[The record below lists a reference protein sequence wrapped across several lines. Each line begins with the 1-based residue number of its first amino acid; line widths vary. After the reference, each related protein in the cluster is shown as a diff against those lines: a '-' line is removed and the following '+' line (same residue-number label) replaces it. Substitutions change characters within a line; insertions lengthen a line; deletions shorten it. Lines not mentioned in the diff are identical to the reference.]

1 MKGLTRLSRTREPTF
16 TIMSGQ
22 FDRTEA
28 GFDMDYSKLIEDELT
43 AEWVKDII
51 QKLSPYPY
59 LADLFVIV
67 SSFAVGALFSL
78 LLFFLLRPIL
88 NRFYRRHCE
97 LNDALQACIRK
108 MIVSFVSCLPLVLVS
123 YSVWCDGIHEWVAVM
138 IIKPLWGIG
147 IALLALTGTYAIK
160 SFGLWYKQ
168 QRHAEQRPIDGLLTL
183 TISFVWVAAVIVFIA
198 MLVEKSPIYLL
209 SGLGAAA
216 AILLLLLQHTIHS
229 FVASVEINADHL
241 VEIGDWIVMETD
253 TFSMIP
259 DGQEIDGIVTEI
271 SLHTVK
277 VRNWDRTLVCVP
289 ICDLVNKPFFNYTAM
304 EKGGGRRIKKALLID
319 QRSIRFLNREE
330 VEILKGFDLL
340 KDYLENKGNELIEY
354 NTGRSIFNTRHLT
367 NLGIFRIYAKHYLE
381 QNPKIRADLTLFVRE
396 LAPTDTGVPLEIY
409 CFSKEVQWV
418 PYEEVQS
425 EITEHLLAVLP
436 CFGLRVFQRNS
447 DIHQKVDTHVDVV
460 GGAFRFNSLNDPACP
475 GIGDPAGER
484 DS

>member
-1 MKGLTRLSRTREPTF
+1 
-16 TIMSGQ
+16 
-22 FDRTEA
+22 
-28 GFDMDYSKLIEDELT
+28 MDFSKLIEDEFT
-43 AEWVKDII
+43 PEWAKNAI
-51 QKLSPYPY
+51 QSLSPYPY
-59 LADLFVIV
+59 LADILVII
-67 SSFAVGALFSL
+67 SSFAVGVLFSIC
-78 LLFFLLRPIL
+78 LFFLLRPIL
-88 NRFYRRHCE
+88 NHFYRRFCTMSEE
-97 LNDALQACIRK
+97 LHRCIRR
-108 MIVSFVSCLPLVLVS
+108 MIISFVACLPLVLVS

-147 IALLALTGTYAIK
+147 IALLAMTGTYAIK

-183 TISFVWVAAVIVFIA
+183 TISFVWTAAVIVFIA

-209 SGLGAAA
+209 SGLGAIA

-229 FVASVEINADHL
+229 FVANVEINADHL
-241 VEIGDWIVMETD
+241 VEIGDWIVMESE
-253 TFSMIP
+253 TFGGIL
-259 DGQEIDGIVTEI
+259 DRQEIDGIVTEI

-277 VRNWDRTLVCVP
+277 VRNWDRTLVCLP
-289 ICDLVNKPFFNYTAM
+289 ICDLVNKPFINYTAM

-319 QRSIRFLNREE
+319 QRSIRFLNKEE
-330 VEILKGFDLL
+330 VEILKGFDIL
-340 KDYLENKGNELIEY
+340 KDYLENKGNELVQY
-354 NTGRSIFNTRHLT
+354 NEGRSMFNTRHLT

-447 DIHQKVDTHVDVV
+447 DIHQKVDTHVDIV
-460 GGAFRFNSLNDPACP
+460 GGPFRFNSLNNP
-475 GIGDPAGER
+475 GYPSIGNSSVEEK
-484 DS
+484 S

>member
-1 MKGLTRLSRTREPTF
+1 
-16 TIMSGQ
+16 
-22 FDRTEA
+22 
-28 GFDMDYSKLIEDELT
+28 MDFSKLIEDEFT
-43 AEWVKDII
+43 PEWAKTII
-51 QKLSPYPY
+51 HDLSPYPY
-59 LADLFVIV
+59 LADILVIL
-67 SSFAVGALFSL
+67 SSFAVGVVFSL
-78 LLFFLLRPIL
+78 LLFCLLRPIL
-88 NRFYRRHCE
+88 NHFYRRFCE
-97 LNDALQACIRK
+97 MSEELHRCIRR
-108 MIVSFVSCLPLVLVS
+108 MIISFVACLPLVLVS
-123 YSVWCDGIHEWVAVM
+123 YSVWCDGIHEWIAVM

-160 SFGLWYKQ
+160 SLGLWYKQ

-183 TISFVWVAAVIVFIA
+183 TISFVWTAAAIVFIA

-209 SGLGAAA
+209 SGLGAVAA
-216 AILLLLLQHTIHS
+216 VLLLLLQHTIHS

-253 TFSMIP
+253 TINMIP

-277 VRNWDRTLVCVP
+277 VRNWDMTLVCVP
-289 ICDLVNKPFFNYTAM
+289 ICDLVTKPFFNYTAM
-304 EKGGGRRIKKALLID
+304 EKSGGRRIKKALLID
-319 QRSIRFLNREE
+319 QRSIRFLSRDE

-354 NTGRSIFNTRHLT
+354 NTGRSVFNTRHLT

-460 GGAFRFNSLNDPACP
+460 GSGFHFDQLKNPVNLS
-475 GIGDPAGER
+475 IGDSSGEGK
-484 DS
+484 S

>member
-1 MKGLTRLSRTREPTF
+1 
-16 TIMSGQ
+16 
-22 FDRTEA
+22 
-28 GFDMDYSKLIEDELT
+28 MDFSKLIEDEYTPEWAKT
-43 AEWVKDII
+43 AIHA
-51 QKLSPYPY
+51 LSPYPY
-59 LADLFVIV
+59 LADILVIL
-67 SSFAVGALFSL
+67 SSFAVGAIFSL
-78 LLFFLLRPIL
+78 LLFLILRRIL
-88 NRFYRRHCE
+88 NRFYSRRCE
-97 LNDALQACIRK
+97 MNPALQACISK
-108 MIVSFVSCLPLVLVS
+108 MVFSFVGCLPLILVS
-123 YSVWCDGIHEWVAVM
+123 YSIWCDGIHEWIAVM

-147 IALLALTGTYAIK
+147 IALLALTGTYAIR

-168 QRHAEQRPIDGLLTL
+168 QRHAEQRPIDGLLAL
-183 TISFVWVAAVIVFIA
+183 TISFVWVAAIIVFIA
-198 MLVEKSPIYLL
+198 MLVEKSPVYLL

-241 VEIGDWIVMETD
+241 VEIGDWIVMESE
-253 TFSMIP
+253 TFGGIL
-259 DGQEIDGIVTEI
+259 DRQEIDGIITEI

-277 VRNWDRTLVCVP
+277 VRNWDRTLVCLP
-289 ICDLVNKPFFNYTAM
+289 ICDLVNKPFINYTAM

-319 QRSIRFLNREE
+319 QRSIRFLSREE

-340 KDYLENKGNELIEY
+340 KDYLESKGSELIQY
-354 NTGRSIFNTRHLT
+354 NTGRTVFNSRHLT

-447 DIHQKVDTHVDVV
+447 DIHQKADSHVDVV
-460 GGAFRFNSLNDPACP
+460 GGAFLFNSPNDPVCP
-475 GIGDPAGER
+475 GIGIPER
-484 DS
+484 N

>member
-1 MKGLTRLSRTREPTF
+1 
-16 TIMSGQ
+16 
-22 FDRTEA
+22 
-28 GFDMDYSKLIEDELT
+28 MDFSKLIEDEFT
-43 AEWVKDII
+43 PEWAKSII
-51 QKLSPYPY
+51 HDLSPYPY
-59 LADLFVIV
+59 LADFLVIL
-67 SSFAVGALFSL
+67 SSFVVGALFSL

-88 NRFYRRHCE
+88 NHFYRRHCE
-97 LNDALQACIRK
+97 MNEALHACIRR
-108 MIVSFVSCLPLVLVS
+108 MIISFVACLPLVLVS
-123 YSVWCDGIHEWVAVM
+123 YSVWCDGIHEWIAVM

-147 IALLALTGTYAIK
+147 IALLAMTGTYAIK

-183 TISFVWVAAVIVFIA
+183 TISFVWTAAVIVFIA
-198 MLVEKSPIYLL
+198 MLIEKSPIYLL
-209 SGLGAAA
+209 SGLGAIAA
-216 AILLLLLQHTIHS
+216 VLLLFLQHTIHS

-241 VEIGDWIVMETD
+241 VEIGDWIVMESE
-253 TFSMIP
+253 TFGGIL
-259 DGQEIDGIVTEI
+259 DRQEIDGIITEI

-277 VRNWDRTLVCVP
+277 VRNWDRTLVCLP
-289 ICDLVNKPFFNYTAM
+289 ICDLVNKPFINYTAM

-319 QRSIRFLNREE
+319 QRSIRFLSKEE
-330 VEILKGFDLL
+330 VDILKGFDIL
-340 KDYLENKGNELIEY
+340 KDYLENKGNELTQY
-354 NTGRSIFNTRHLT
+354 NAGRSMFNTRHLT

-447 DIHQKVDTHVDVV
+447 DIHQKVDSHADVV
-460 GGAFRFNSLNDPACP
+460 GGPFHLDSLKNPGCP
-475 GIGDPAGER
+475 SIGDSSGER
-484 DS
+484 NS

>member
-1 MKGLTRLSRTREPTF
+1 
-16 TIMSGQ
+16 
-22 FDRTEA
+22 
-28 GFDMDYSKLIEDELT
+28 MDFSKLIEDEFT
-43 AEWVKDII
+43 PEWAKNAI
-51 QKLSPYPY
+51 QELSPYPY
-59 LADLFVIV
+59 LADILVIV
-67 SSFAVGALFSL
+67 SSFAVGVLFSIC
-78 LLFFLLRPIL
+78 LFFLLRPIL
-88 NRFYRRHCE
+88 NHFYRRFCTMSEE
-97 LNDALQACIRK
+97 LHRCIRR
-108 MIVSFVSCLPLVLVS
+108 MIISFVACLPLVLVS

-183 TISFVWVAAVIVFIA
+183 TISFVWTAAVIVFIA

-209 SGLGAAA
+209 SGLGAIA

-229 FVASVEINADHL
+229 FVANVEINADHL
-241 VEIGDWIVMETD
+241 VEIGDWIVMESE
-253 TFSMIP
+253 TFGGIL
-259 DGQEIDGIVTEI
+259 DRQEIDGIVTEI

-277 VRNWDRTLVCVP
+277 VRNWDRTLVCLP
-289 ICDLVNKPFFNYTAM
+289 ICDLVNKPFINYTAM

-319 QRSIRFLNREE
+319 QRSIRFLNKDE
-330 VEILKGFDLL
+330 VEILKGFDIL
-340 KDYLENKGNELIEY
+340 KDYLENKGNELIQY
-354 NTGRSIFNTRHLT
+354 NEGRSMFNTRHLT
-367 NLGIFRIYAKHYLE
+367 NLGVFRIYAKHYLE

-460 GGAFRFNSLNDPACP
+460 GGPFRFNGLSNPAYP
-475 GIGDPAGER
+475 TIAVSSGKQK
-484 DS
+484 S

>member
-1 MKGLTRLSRTREPTF
+1 
-16 TIMSGQ
+16 
-22 FDRTEA
+22 
-28 GFDMDYSKLIEDELT
+28 MDYSKLIEDEYT

-97 LNDALQACIRK
+97 LNDALQTCIRK

-289 ICDLVNKPFFNYTAM
+289 ICDLVNKPFVNYTAM

-340 KDYLENKGNELIEY
+340 KDYLDSKGNELVEY
-354 NTGRSIFNTRHLT
+354 NTGRSGFNTRHLT
-367 NLGIFRIYAKHYLE
+367 NLGVFRIYAKHYLE
-381 QNPKIRADLTLFVRE
+381 QHPEIRADLTLFVRE

-409 CFSKEVQWV
+409 CFTKQVQWI

-447 DIHQKVDTHVDVV
+447 DIHQKVDAHVDVV
-460 GGAFRFNSLNDPACP
+460 GGAFRFDSLKNPVCP
-475 GIGDPAGER
+475 SIGDSAAER
-484 DS
+484 NP

>member
-1 MKGLTRLSRTREPTF
+1 MKTDF
-16 TIMSGQ
+16 
-22 FDRTEA
+22 
-28 GFDMDYSKLIEDELT
+28 SKLIQDDFT

-59 LADLFVIV
+59 LADILIILC
-67 SSFAVGALFSL
+67 SFAVGAVFAML
-78 LLFFLLRPIL
+78 LYMLLRPLL
-88 NRFYRRHCE
+88 NHFYHRFCE
-97 LNDALQACIRK
+97 MSEELHACIQR
-108 MIVSFVSCLPLVLVS
+108 MIISFVACLPLVLVS
-123 YSVWCDGIHEWVAVM
+123 YSVWCDGIHEWIAVM

-160 SFGLWYKQ
+160 SLGLWYKQ

-183 TISFVWVAAVIVFIA
+183 TISFVWTIAVIIFIA

-209 SGLGAAA
+209 SVVGAAA

-241 VEIGDWIVMETD
+241 VEIGDWIVMESE
-253 TFSMIP
+253 TFGGIL
-259 DGQEIDGIVTEI
+259 DRQEIDGIVTEI

-277 VRNWDRTLVCVP
+277 VRNWDRTLVCLP
-289 ICDLVNKPFFNYTAM
+289 ICDLVNKPFINYTAM
-304 EKGGGRRIKKALLID
+304 EKGGGRRIKKAILID
-319 QRSIRFLNREE
+319 QRSIRFLSREE
-330 VEILKGFDLL
+330 VEILKEFDLL
-340 KDYLENKGNELIEY
+340 KDYLESKGSELIQY
-354 NTGRSIFNTRHLT
+354 NRGRSVFNSRHLT

-396 LAPTDTGVPLEIY
+396 LAPKDTGVPLEIY

-447 DIHQKVDTHVDVV
+447 DIHQKVNAHVDVV
-460 GGAFRFNSLNDPACP
+460 GGTFHLENQNNSVYAN
-475 GIGDPAGER
+475 IGDSSVKQ

>member
-1 MKGLTRLSRTREPTF
+1 
-16 TIMSGQ
+16 
-22 FDRTEA
+22 
-28 GFDMDYSKLIEDELT
+28 MDYSKLIQDDYT
-43 AEWVKDII
+43 AEWVKNII

-59 LADLFVIV
+59 LADFLIIL
-67 SSFAVGALFSL
+67 SSFAFGALLSL
-78 LLFFLLRPIL
+78 MLFLILRPIL
-88 NRFYRRHCE
+88 NRFYSRHCE
-97 LNDALQACIRK
+97 MSDALHACIRR
-108 MIVSFVSCLPLVLVS
+108 MIISFVACLPLVLVS
-123 YSVWCDGIHEWVAVM
+123 YSVWCDGIHEWVAIM

-147 IALLALTGTYAIK
+147 IALLALTGTYAIR

-183 TISFVWVAAVIVFIA
+183 TISFVWTAAFIVFIA
-198 MLVEKSPIYLL
+198 MLLEKSPIYLL
-209 SGLGAAA
+209 SGLGAIAA
-216 AILLLLLQHTIHS
+216 VLLLLLQHTIHS

-241 VEIGDWIVMETD
+241 VEIGDWIVMESE
-253 TFSMIP
+253 TFGGIL
-259 DGQEIDGIVTEI
+259 DRQEIDGIITEI

-277 VRNWDRTLVCVP
+277 IRNWDRTLVCLP
-289 ICDLVNKPFFNYTAM
+289 ICDLVNKPFINYTAM

-340 KDYLENKGNELIEY
+340 KDYLESKGNELTEY

-447 DIHQKVDTHVDVV
+447 DIHQKVDAHVDVV
-460 GGAFRFNSLNDPACP
+460 GGAFRLDLLKNSVAPDN
-475 GIGDPAGER
+475 GGER
-484 DS
+484 NA